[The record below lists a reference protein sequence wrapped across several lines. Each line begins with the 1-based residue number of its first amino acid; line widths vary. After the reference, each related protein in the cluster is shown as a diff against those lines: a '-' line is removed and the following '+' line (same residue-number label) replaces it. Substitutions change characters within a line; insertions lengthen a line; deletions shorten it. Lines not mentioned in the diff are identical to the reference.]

1 MSLETPSR
9 NYGAFFYELSSPE
22 RVAAVRY
29 IDELAKRYPVTA
41 AQATAGPGN
50 DGEVYVYALLPE
62 DEDREIE
69 MRGTAA
75 RITSKIRLQ
84 TGVSILMMSGPE

>member
-1 MSLETPSR
+1 MSIETPSR
-9 NYGAFFYELSSPE
+9 NYGAFFYELSHPE
-22 RVAAVRY
+22 RVAAIRY
-29 IDELAKRYPVTA
+29 IDELAKHYPDTA

-62 DEDREIE
+62 DEEREIK
-69 MRGTAA
+69 MRKIAA

-84 TGVSILMMSGPE
+84 MGVSILMMSGPE